1 MFFQRMGLK
10 PAGAFCRRMGV
21 GLRAGADLL
30 RLLTSESNYGPPR
43 QREAIAY
50 VLDGVKQGG
59 EISTLMKERRY
70 FPKLMVT
77 LTRVGEQTGKLERTF
92 LTLAAHYENQA
103 ALRRQFLSSIAWP
116 MIQLFLG
123 LCVISIVIWI
133 MGILTPAGGGE
144 MIDILGFG
152 LRGSSGVL
160 IFWCYVGVVVAV
172 LFGLYTAFMK
182 NIGGVQNMV
191 PIVYLVPKIGPSLQ
205 TITLSR
211 FTRTLSLALGAGLD
225 PIRSVKLSLD
235 CTDSAYYQS
244 GGLAFE
250 NAIRDRG
257 DTMAGG
263 LRSTDLFPDPFL
275 QLVEVAELSG
285 TESESID
292 HIADQYEEQARGAMR
307 ILSGVATGA
316 IWVIV
321 AGCLVFMIMRIAMVY
336 IGGINDA
343 LQGL

>member
-21 GLRAGADLL
+21 GLRAGADIV
-30 RLLTSESNYGPPR
+30 RLLNSESNYGTPR
-43 QREAIAY
+43 QREALRY
-50 VLDGVKQGG
+50 VLEGVKQGG
-59 EISTLMKERRY
+59 EISELMKQRGY
-70 FPKLMVT
+70 FPKLMVS

-103 ALRRQFLSSIAWP
+103 QLRRQFLSAIAWP
-116 MIQLFLG
+116 MIQLTLG
-123 LCVISIVIWI
+123 LCVVSIVIWI
-133 MGILTPAGGGE
+133 MGILTPVGGGQ
-144 MIDILGFG
+144 MTDILGFG

-160 IFWCYVGVVVAV
+160 IFWCYIGAFVAV
-172 LFGLYTAFMK
+172 LVGLYVAFMR
-182 NIGGVQNMV
+182 NVGGVQNV
-191 PIVYLVPKIGPSLQ
+191 IPVVYLVPKVGPSLQ

-235 CTDSAYYQS
+235 STDSDYYRS
-244 GGLAFE
+244 GGSLFE
-250 NAIRDRG
+250 TAIRDRG

-292 HIADQYEEQARGAMR
+292 HLANEYEEQARSAMR
-307 ILSGVATGA
+307 VLSGVATGL
-316 IWVIV
+316 IWLIV
-321 AGCLVFMIMRIAMVY
+321 AGALIFMIMRIAMTYV
-336 IGGINDA
+336 GAINGA
-343 LQGL
+343 LQDL